1 MNAELIDSRR
11 SAAESRVLGMNAEV
25 STCRRADV
33 STWNAG
39 VRTFGCAEVA
49 RVLGMNADVS
59 MCRRAD
65 VSTWTA
71 GVRMC
76 GGVDVCVAV
85 DC

>member
-39 VRTFGCAEVA
+39 VR
-49 RVLGMNADVS
+49 
-59 MCRRAD
+59 
-65 VSTWTA
+65 
-71 GVRMC
+71 MC